1 MELRAFTKND
11 AEMVISWCENE
22 DIFNKWTAGILGEYP
37 LTPDRLTFGDGVKP
51 YIAMD
56 GTDPVGFFILRRP
69 KDTTGTLRVGFV
81 INDPQ
86 LRGKGYGKQML
97 QLAVKEAFN
106 NPDVNQVTLGV
117 FTNNPPAYNCYK
129 AAGFSE
135 IEGANQ
141 ETFNLNGQE
150 WTVLEMEC
158 VR

>member
-1 MELRAFTKND
+1 
-11 AEMVISWCENE
+11 
-22 DIFNKWTAGILGEYP
+22 
-37 LTPDRLTFGDGVKP
+37 
-51 YIAMD
+51 MD
-56 GTDPVGFFILRRP
+56 GDNSVGFFILRRP

-117 FTNNPPAYNCYK
+117 FTNNPSAYNCYK